1 MAHHG
6 AECEECKWF
15 VPARH
20 KDSGRINRKHYGQ
33 CTYVVVW
40 PKVPISIRMDR
51 PVPTAVWCN
60 TNAEDCPC
68 FEEKRGE

>member
-20 KDSGRINRKHYGQ
+20 ASGRINRRFYGE

-40 PKVPISIRMDR
+40 PKVPVGYRWQ
-51 PVPTAVWCN
+51 PPTADKVWCD

-68 FEEKRGE
+68 FEENAK